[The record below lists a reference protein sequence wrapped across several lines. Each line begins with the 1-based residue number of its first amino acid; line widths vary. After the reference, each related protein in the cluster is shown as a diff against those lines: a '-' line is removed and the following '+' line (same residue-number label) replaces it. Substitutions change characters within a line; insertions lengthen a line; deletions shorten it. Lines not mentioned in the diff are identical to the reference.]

1 MNNDEYLLENIGFDG
16 NELIIKKYSSL
27 NKQDPYSTSG
37 YFRRLFVAWAYN
49 IVKLSNYVSLKP
61 QYFGYLPKYLQSKT
75 YFEDLKNIWYNK
87 NYKDKKYLPLVQA
100 GFAANKIYVLY
111 VILANICLSF
121 TDVFRV
127 SLFREIM
134 SRFSGNT
141 SYKVFK
147 FFSQTQV
154 VFLYIFNRIFRTLC
168 CRKSSEF
175 SNILRFRVTSQFQ
188 CLIFEKL
195 LKISPSST
203 GNRANNGQIF
213 NFIQVDSYKLNNL
226 MNLTPN
232 LFFVPFQI
240 IIYSFMLFNLLGW
253 IFFIGIFILILFIS
267 TNLFFQKKIK
277 QLSKENMKYKD
288 KRMKIT
294 SETFN
299 NIKILKLYSWENG
312 FKDKINKARDE
323 ELLNRERNY
332 HIENLNSMIQW
343 SGSIFTSIVSIGLFQ
358 YFNDKFKIEDIFTI
372 LNLFNKIQGPLKY
385 LPNLVNHFYET
396 VISTERIEKFLKQE
410 EVNPDNIIKNYSEK
424 KIKVKIENGNFS
436 WRILL
441 TEEKNI
447 KEKKI
452 EEEKI
457 YIKKRQKNI
466 SRNRIS

>member
-75 YFEDLKNIWYNK
+75 YFEDLKNILYNK

-168 CRKSSEF
+168 CRKSS
-175 SNILRFRVTSQFQ
+175 
-188 CLIFEKL
+188 
-195 LKISPSST
+195 
-203 GNRANNGQIF
+203 
-213 NFIQVDSYKLNNL
+213 
-226 MNLTPN
+226 
-232 LFFVPFQI
+232 
-240 IIYSFMLFNLLGW
+240 
-253 IFFIGIFILILFIS
+253 
-267 TNLFFQKKIK
+267 
-277 QLSKENMKYKD
+277 
-288 KRMKIT
+288 
-294 SETFN
+294 
-299 NIKILKLYSWENG
+299 
-312 FKDKINKARDE
+312 
-323 ELLNRERNY
+323 
-332 HIENLNSMIQW
+332 
-343 SGSIFTSIVSIGLFQ
+343 
-358 YFNDKFKIEDIFTI
+358 
-372 LNLFNKIQGPLKY
+372 
-385 LPNLVNHFYET
+385 
-396 VISTERIEKFLKQE
+396 
-410 EVNPDNIIKNYSEK
+410 
-424 KIKVKIENGNFS
+424 
-436 WRILL
+436 
-441 TEEKNI
+441 
-447 KEKKI
+447 
-452 EEEKI
+452 
-457 YIKKRQKNI
+457 
-466 SRNRIS
+466 